1 MSAPAHSVGMNAR
14 LRAVGVGVGLG
25 ALGIG
30 LGFLLVL
37 IAGLSLSLAGVTIGP
52 VLNIGL
58 SLFLVQGIGLMGVGY
73 AYLRYRGTPLSAVG
87 LAIPSLRQVGVVV
100 GAFVLSIIYLNVAG
114 LLIQSLGAQTAEN
127 NVVSMGLENPVIL
140 LWLIPGAYIFIGPG
154 EELLFRGVIQSRVRE
169 VFSPVAG
176 VVVASVIFAGIHF
189 PALSLGAPL
198 SAKLTTLV
206 VLMGPSLI
214 LGATYEYTDN
224 LVVPILIHGSYDAL
238 LFVGLYAMA
247 TMDTGAAAVLF

>member
-1 MSAPAHSVGMNAR
+1 MNSR

-30 LGFLLVL
+30 LGFLLVF
-37 IAGLSLSLAGVTIGP
+37 IAGLSLALAGVTVGP

-58 SLFLVQGIGLMGVGY
+58 SLFLVQGIALMGVGY
-73 AYLRYRGTPLSAVG
+73 AYLRRRGIPLGSIGVR
-87 LAIPSLRQVGVVV
+87 LPSLRDIGVVI
-100 GAFVLSIIYLNVAG
+100 GAFVLSIIYLIVASQI
-114 LLIQSLGAQTAEN
+114 IQLFGAQTAEN
-127 NVVSMGLENPVIL
+127 NVVSLGLENPVIL

-154 EELLFRGVIQSRVRE
+154 EELLFRGVIQTRIRE
-169 VFSPVAG
+169 VFPPAAG
-176 VVVASVIFAGIHF
+176 VVVASIIFAGIHL

-198 SAKLTTLV
+198 SAKLTSLV

-238 LFVGLYAMA
+238 LFLALYAQA
-247 TMDTGAAAVLF
+247 TLDVSNGAAVLF

>member
-1 MSAPAHSVGMNAR
+1 MNPR

-37 IAGLSLSLAGVTIGP
+37 IAGLFLSLAGVSIGP

-58 SLFLVQGIGLMGVGY
+58 SLFLVQGIALMGVGY
-73 AYLRYRGTPLSAVG
+73 AYLRRRGAPLSAVG
-87 LAIPSLRQVGVVV
+87 LSLPSLRQVGIVV
-100 GAFVLSIIYLNVAG
+100 GALVLSIIYLNVAG
-114 LLIQSLGAQTAEN
+114 LIIQSLGAQTAEN
-127 NVVSMGLENPVIL
+127 NVVSLGLENPEIL

-154 EELLFRGVIQSRVRE
+154 EELLFRGVIQSRIRE

-176 VVVASVIFAGIHF
+176 VFIASTIFAFIHF
-189 PALSLGAPL
+189 PALTLGAPL
-198 SAKLTTLV
+198 SAKLTSLL

-214 LGATYEYTDN
+214 LGATYEYTGN
-224 LVVPILIHGSYDAL
+224 LVVPILIHGTYNSI
-238 LFVGLYAMA
+238 LFVGLYFLAISGEA
-247 TMDTGAAAVLF
+247 PAALL

>member
-1 MSAPAHSVGMNAR
+1 MNPR
-14 LRAVGVGVGLG
+14 LRAVGTGVGLG

-37 IAGLSLSLAGVTIGP
+37 IAGLSLSLAGVSIGP

-73 AYLRYRGTPLSAVG
+73 AYLRRRDTPLSAVG
-87 LAIPSLRQVGVVV
+87 LSLPSLRQVGVVV
-100 GAFVLSIIYLNVAG
+100 GALVLSIIYLNVAG
-114 LLIQSLGAQTAEN
+114 YIIQSFGAQTAEN
-127 NVVSMGLENPVIL
+127 NVVSMGLENPEIL

-154 EELLFRGVIQSRVRE
+154 EELLFRGVIQSRIRE
-169 VFSPVAG
+169 VFPPVSG

-198 SAKLTTLV
+198 SAKLTTLL

-238 LFVGLYAMA
+238 LFIGLYVLA
-247 TMDTGAAAVLF
+247 TSGEAPAALL

>member
-1 MSAPAHSVGMNAR
+1 MNPR

-30 LGFLLVL
+30 LGFLLVIL
-37 IAGLSLSLAGVTIGP
+37 AGLSLAVAGVAVSP

-58 SLFLVQGIGLMGVGY
+58 SLFLVQGIALMGVGY
-73 AYLRYRGTPLSAVG
+73 AYLRRRGITLGSIGVR
-87 LAIPSLRQVGVVV
+87 LPSLKHLGVAA
-100 GAFVLSIIYLNVAG
+100 GAFVLSIVYLMVASQI
-114 LLIQSLGAQTAEN
+114 IQYFGAQTAEN
-127 NVVSMGLENPVIL
+127 NVVSMGMENPEIL

-154 EELLFRGVIQSRVRE
+154 EELLFRGVIQTRIRE
-169 VFSPVAG
+169 VFPPVAG
-176 VVVASVIFAGIHF
+176 VVVASIIFAGIHL

-206 VLMGPSLI
+206 VLLGPSLI
-214 LGATYEYTDN
+214 LGASYEYTDN

-238 LFVGLYAMA
+238 LFIGLYALA
-247 TMDTGAAAVLF
+247 TSEGAAGAAVLL